1 MIIEINKLI
10 LIYFAGTHDIENIS
24 VTSTQPGS
32 IRIAGDFIRG
42 SSAIGVLAIMIPLNT
57 ESNVTYSFLPRES
70 TTALRDEDV
79 SVPGGH
85 YSVSLFVVEEV
96 GDVFYRTASSP
107 IGVLVDSGKCD
118 CGYIQ

>member
-1 MIIEINKLI
+1 M
-10 LIYFAGTHDIENIS
+10 
-24 VTSTQPGS
+24 TSTQPGS